1 MKTPLHNLFRD
12 TKQQGKCSKAFIGIP
27 SKSLSE
33 SPMAVIETILLT
45 PLPEHFKLNL

>member
-1 MKTPLHNLFRD
+1 MQPLEHLSGF
-12 TKQQGKCSKAFIGIP
+12 P

-45 PLPEHFKLNL
+45 PLPEHFKLNP